1 MQPLR
6 LTLATHGPE
15 ETLDVGRCLGSLLV
29 AGDLVALVG
38 DLGAGKT
45 CLVQG
50 IAQGLDV
57 PESSYVRSPSFV
69 ILNVHPGRCDLNH
82 LDLYRIHSP
91 AELEDLGYREILF
104 GEGVTVVEWADK
116 IEGLLP
122 ETHLRISLD
131 FRNET
136 DRVIALEGV
145 GTLPRERWD
154 ALCSALARFAGEE
167 DDRRRDKFIV

>member
-1 MQPLR
+1 MRPLR

-15 ETLDVGRCLGSLLV
+15 ETLEVGRRLGSLLV

-45 CLVQG
+45 RLVQG
-50 IAQGLDV
+50 IAKGLDV

-91 AELEDLGYREILF
+91 AEIEDLGYREIF
-104 GEGVTVVEWADK
+104 YGEGVTVIEWADK
-116 IEGLLP
+116 IDDLLP
-122 ETHLRISLD
+122 EEHLRISLE

-136 DRVIALEGV
+136 ERLITLEGI
-145 GTLPRERWD
+145 GGLHRERWE
-154 ALCSALARFAGEE
+154 ALRSALAGFAEG
-167 DDRRRDKFIV
+167 